1 MVDGVDIRHM
11 DPLFLRYRTGV
22 VLQEC
27 YLFSGTI
34 KENIA
39 MAAPNAGMERII
51 QAARIA
57 GVTSRGIW
65 NSSFARAGRSTHTS
79 VAATTSSRRD
89 LPRSGNDVIMRETRF
104 RTG

>member
-1 MVDGVDIRHM
+1 NKSTIAKLIQRLYLPVEGTMMVDGVDIRHM
-11 DPLFLRYRTGV
+11 DSLFLRYRTGV

-51 QAARIA
+51 QVARIA
-57 GVTSRGIW
+57 GAHDFIS
-65 NSSFARAGRSTHTS
+65 
-79 VAATTSSRRD
+79 
-89 LPRSGNDVIMRETRF
+89 
-104 RTG
+104 